1 MMLLCAIVN
10 MIPFMQFNSQFL
22 TCDSIVMT
30 KNLAQK
36 SMLGKIIINT
46 TFSQSNFLTTDK
58 LNL

>member
-1 MMLLCAIVN
+1 
-10 MIPFMQFNSQFL
+10 
-22 TCDSIVMT
+22 MT

-46 TFSQSNFLTTDK
+46 TFSQSNFLKTDK